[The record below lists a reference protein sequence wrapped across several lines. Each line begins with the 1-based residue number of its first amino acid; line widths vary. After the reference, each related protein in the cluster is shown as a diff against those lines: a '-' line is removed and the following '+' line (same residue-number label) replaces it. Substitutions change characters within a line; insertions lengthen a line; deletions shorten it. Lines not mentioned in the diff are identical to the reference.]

1 MPRVYASLQRPG
13 AEGDVLRGA
22 QLALEHHGGAEL
34 VVLDEPDPHRAA
46 ADRDALAYLGEF
58 RSAHVHHTAD
68 VLGEAGLLQVAPV
81 ATWIELGG
89 LTLIRLMP
97 HDGVL
102 AKGIARWMGAAGVAR
117 ALVVHDHDEG
127 YGIPVGTMCA
137 AAASAAGIETRA
149 RRIWDHDEPMD
160 VGDAQ
165 ALLYAGVAGSGA
177 VGLWRELHDRDP
189 DLWLL
194 GTDGV
199 ATRWLA
205 EEMSD
210 SAAARTRF
218 FGAQRAPWGFYGYE
232 AMALIL
238 DSLRDDR
245 AATVEAARAT
255 RDRDSI
261 LGRYSIDAEG
271 LTSTDAIGVLDG
283 RLIWADP

>member
-1 MPRVYASLQRPG
+1 MPRVYARLQGSG

-22 QLALEHHGGAEL
+22 QLALERRGGAEL
-34 VVLDEPDPHRAA
+34 VVLEAPDPHRAA
-46 ADRDALAYLGEF
+46 ADHDALAYLGEF
-58 RSAHVHHTAD
+58 RSAHVGDTAP
-68 VLGEAGLLQVAPV
+68 VLGEAGLLQVAPA
-81 ATWIELGG
+81 ATWIGLGG
-89 LTLIRLMP
+89 PTLVRLMP

-102 AKGIARWMGAAGVAR
+102 AKGIARWMAAAGIAR
-117 ALVVHDHDEG
+117 ALVVHDHDDE

-137 AAASAAGIETRA
+137 AAAISAGIETRA
-149 RRIWDHDEPMD
+149 RRIGDHDEPME

-177 VGLWRELHDRDP
+177 VGLWRELHERDP

-238 DSLRDDR
+238 ASLRDDR
-245 AATVEAARAT
+245 AATVEAARA
-255 RDRDSI
+255 
-261 LGRYSIDAEG
+261 
-271 LTSTDAIGVLDG
+271 
-283 RLIWADP
+283 